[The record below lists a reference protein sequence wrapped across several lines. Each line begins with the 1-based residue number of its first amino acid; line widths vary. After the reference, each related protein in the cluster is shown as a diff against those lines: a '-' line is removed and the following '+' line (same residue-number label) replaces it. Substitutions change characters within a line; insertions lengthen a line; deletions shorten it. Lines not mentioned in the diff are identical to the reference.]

1 MSSFSLGP
9 SAQTNVLASATAV
22 NETVTFQSG
31 VGAPNSV
38 FVSIPLTD
46 DQVAL
51 EAVESY
57 IIHLEIA
64 LDTFVAIRIGFPST
78 TVINVLDNDGINSMS
93 HSNMI
98 HDSSFTVVLNYMLDM
113 LYQIAYRTISY
124 W

>member
-9 SAQTNVLASATAV
+9 SSQTNILASASAV

-38 FVSIPLTD
+38 SVSISLTD

-57 IIHLEIA
+57 IIRLEVA
-64 LDTFVAIRIGFPST
+64 LDTFTAIRIGSPST
-78 TVINVLDNDGINSMS
+78 TVINVLDNDGM
-93 HSNMI
+93 
-98 HDSSFTVVLNYMLDM
+98 
-113 LYQIAYRTISY
+113 
-124 W
+124 

>member
-1 MSSFSLGP
+1 MTCRNGQLCLCFAECEKRTYVSSFSLGP

-57 IIHLEIA
+57 IIRLEIA

-78 TVINVLDNDGINSMS
+78 TVINVLDNDG
-93 HSNMI
+93 
-98 HDSSFTVVLNYMLDM
+98 TY
-113 LYQIAYRTISY
+113 
-124 W
+124 